1 MIVVMEQKLRR
12 EVDNEEND
20 DEVAGVVGGEEGR
33 RG

>member
-20 DEVAGVVGGEEGR
+20 DEVVEVVGGEEGR